1 MNPQRKKG
9 AGDRI
14 PLIDGIEK
22 VTGRAHYTA
31 DLFAPEAMVG
41 RIYRSPYAHADI
53 ISIDISEAL
62 ALPGVVA
69 IITGDACDKPYGIL
83 PVAQNEFPLAR
94 DRVRYF
100 GEPVAAVAAVDEETA
115 AAALRLIRMEVR
127 ELPVYTDAASARAP
141 DAVLLHE
148 NRKGNLERE
157 VHNEFGDVATGFSDA
172 DLVREES
179 FQCAEVTH
187 AHMEPHAAMATYDVE
202 RDHLTLHSVSQV
214 PYYVHLTLAS
224 CMGLDTSHIRV
235 IKPFIGGGFG
245 ARTETLNFEV
255 ICGLLARAAGGTVR
269 MKLSREETFLTHRG
283 RPESTMR
290 MKIGMKKDGRLTACH
305 LEMTM
310 RGGAYGGYGIVTI
323 LYAGALLNGLY
334 DIPAVKYDGYRVYC
348 NTPPCGAMRGHGSV
362 NTRFGFEA
370 LMDSMAKE
378 LGLDPM
384 SVRRRNLLAA
394 PSDTINGLKVMSYGL
409 SECLDKVEQASGW
422 RQRIGKL
429 PPGHGLGVACSHF
442 VSGSAKP
449 VHWTGEPHA
458 TIILKLDFDAGITI
472 LTGAADI
479 GQGSSTILAQAIVE
493 VLGVDYGRVR
503 VIANDSAITPK
514 DNGSYSS
521 RVTFMVGNAAIQA
534 AENLKKILV
543 EAAARR
549 LQVTPEQVD
558 CLGEVYT
565 VIGQPEHAVAF
576 NDVVAQ
582 ALVDTGTITVKGTYT
597 CPIEFQ
603 GGKQKGGAVGST
615 MGFSYAA
622 SVVEVCVDSELG
634 TVKIEKVWTALDCG
648 FAINPLSVEGQVQGA
663 VWMGMGQALSEET
676 TYGKDGKHAAAS
688 MLEYRVPTFVESPDI
703 EVFIVETIDP
713 NGPFGAKEASEG
725 PLAGIPAAIA
735 AAVQNATGTKVN
747 QLPLTPDRVLEAIS
761 GRKRSP
767 VRAKP
772 VPTIIEEEVA

>member
-1 MNPQRKKG
+1 MSQQPNKG
-9 AGDRI
+9 AGQRI
-14 PLIDGIEK
+14 ALIDGIEK
-22 VTGRAHYTA
+22 VTGRARYTA
-31 DLFAPEAMVG
+31 DLFAPDALVG
-41 RIYRSPYAHADI
+41 RIYRSPYAHAEI
-53 ISIDISEAL
+53 IKVDISEAL
-62 ALPGVVA
+62 KLPGVVA
-69 IITGDACDKPYGIL
+69 IVTGDACDKPYGIL
-83 PVAQNEFPLAR
+83 PVAQNEFPMAR
-94 DRVRYF
+94 DKVRYF
-100 GEPVAAVAAVDEETA
+100 GEPVAAVAAVDEATA

-141 DAVLLHE
+141 DAVLLHD
-148 NRKGNLERE
+148 NKKGNIERE
-157 VHNEFGDVATGFSDA
+157 VHNEFGDTEAGFAAA
-172 DLVREES
+172 DLVREDS

-187 AHMEPHAAMATYDVE
+187 AHMEPHAAIATYDAE
-202 RDHLTLHSVSQV
+202 RDQLTLQSVSQV

-224 CMGLDTSHIRV
+224 CLGLDTSRIRV
-235 IKPFIGGGFG
+235 IKPFVGGGFG

-255 ICGLLARAAGGTVR
+255 VCALLARAAKGTVR

-283 RPESTMR
+283 RPESSMR
-290 MKIGMKKDGRLTACH
+290 MKIGMKRDGRITACH
-305 LEMTM
+305 LEMMM

-348 NTPPCGAMRGHGSV
+348 NTPPCGAMRGHGTV

-370 LMDSMAKE
+370 LLDSMAKE
-378 LGLDPM
+378 LGLDPVE
-384 SVRRRNLLAA
+384 VRRRNLLVT
-394 PSDTINGLKVMSYGL
+394 PTDTINGLKIMSYGL
-409 SECLDKVEQASGW
+409 GECIDKVEQASGW
-422 RQRIGKL
+422 HERINHM
-429 PPGHGLGVACSHF
+429 PPGRGLGIACAHF

-472 LTGAADI
+472 LTGASDI

-493 VLGVDYGRVR
+493 VLGVDYSRVR

-549 LQVTPEQVD
+549 LKVSPEQVD
-558 CLGEVYT
+558 CLGEAYAVF
-565 VIGQPEHAVAF
+565 GQPERTVAF
-576 NDVVAQ
+576 NDVVAE
-582 ALVDTGTITVKGTYT
+582 ALIDTGTLTVKGTYT

-622 SVVEVCVDSELG
+622 SVVEVSVDRDLG
-634 TVKIEKVWTALDCG
+634 TVKVEKVWTAMDCG
-648 FAINPLSVEGQVQGA
+648 YAINPLSVEGQVQGA

-676 TYGKDGKHAAAS
+676 CYGKDGKHAAAS

-703 EVFIVETIDP
+703 DVFIVESMDP

-735 AAVQNATGTKVN
+735 AAVQNATGTAIN
-747 QLPLTPDRVLEAIS
+747 QLPLTPDRVLEALS
-761 GRKRSP
+761 GRKRAAARKEP
-767 VRAKP
+767 A
-772 VPTIIEEEVA
+772 PTVIEKEVA

>member
-1 MNPQRKKG
+1 MNPQPNMG
-9 AGDRI
+9 AGQRI
-14 PLIDGIEK
+14 PLVDGIEK
-22 VTGRAHYTA
+22 VTGRARYTA
-31 DLFAPEAMVG
+31 DLFAPEALAG
-41 RIYRSPYAHADI
+41 RIYRSPFAHAEI
-53 ISIDISEAL
+53 ISVDISEAIK
-62 ALPGVVA
+62 LPGVVA
-69 IITGDACDKPYGIL
+69 IITGDACDTPYGIL
-83 PVAQNEFPLAR
+83 PVAQNEFPMAR

-100 GEPVAAVAAVDEETA
+100 GEPVAAVAAVDDATA
-115 AAALRLIRMEVR
+115 VAALKLIRMEVR
-127 ELPVYTDAASARAP
+127 ELPVYTDAKSARAP

-148 NRKGNLERE
+148 NKKGNLERE
-157 VHNEFGDVATGFSDA
+157 VHNEFGDAAAGFAEA
-172 DLVREES
+172 DLVREQS
-179 FQCAEVTH
+179 FECAEVSH

-202 RDHLTLHSVSQV
+202 RDQLTLHTVSQV
-214 PYYVHLTLAS
+214 PYYVHLTLAR
-224 CMGLDTSHIRV
+224 CLGLDTSRIRV
-235 IKPFIGGGFG
+235 IKPFVGGGFG
-245 ARTETLNFEV
+245 ARTETLNFEI
-255 ICGLLARAAGGTVR
+255 ICALLARAAGGTVR

-283 RPESTMR
+283 RPESHVR
-290 MKIGMKKDGRLTACH
+290 LKLGMKNDGRITACE
-305 LEMTM
+305 LEMVM

-334 DIPAVKYDGYRVYC
+334 DIPAVKYDGYRVYS
-348 NTPPCGAMRGHGSV
+348 NTPPCGAMRGHGTV
-362 NTRFGFEA
+362 NTRFAFESV
-370 LMDSMAKE
+370 MDSMAKE
-378 LGLDPM
+378 LGLDPFE
-384 SVRRRNLLAA
+384 VRRRNLLNA
-394 PSDTINGLKVMSYGL
+394 PADTINGLKVMSYGL
-409 SECLDKVEQASGW
+409 SECLDLVEQASGW
-422 RQRIGKL
+422 RARIGKL
-429 PPGHGLGVACSHF
+429 LPGHGLGIACSHF

-479 GQGSSTILAQAIVE
+479 GQGSSTILTQAVVE

-521 RVTFMVGNAAIQA
+521 RVTFMGGNAAIQA

-549 LQVTPEQVD
+549 LKVTPQQVE
-558 CLGEVYT
+558 CLGEAYT
-565 VIGQPEHAVAF
+565 VFNQPERAVAF
-576 NDVVAQ
+576 NDVVAE
-582 ALVDTGTITVKGTYT
+582 ALIDTGTLTVKGTYT

-615 MGFSYAA
+615 MGFSYSA
-622 SVVEVCVDSELG
+622 SVVEVSVDSDLG
-634 TVKIEKVWTALDCG
+634 TVKVEKVWTALDCG

-688 MLEYRVPTFVESPDI
+688 LLEYRVPTFVESPDI

-725 PLAGIPAAIA
+725 PLAGMPAAIA
-735 AAVQNATGTKVN
+735 AAVQHATGTSIR

-761 GRKRSP
+761 SRKRGTA
-767 VRAKP
+767 RAKP
-772 VPTIIEEEVA
+772 APIVTEEEVA